1 MSSVVHTFL
10 YEQHA
15 ADFSFSVLSPL
26 YQCELVTSQGSGGRM
41 ALRWCTEPDM
51 ATRRVHRGAQ
61 PCLIYLCA
69 IRFSRKRCYRLW
81 KTYCATESYHPSLTG
96 GPVTWKV
103 RGTVTAVR
111 VCIHPWFVNR
121 ITNETKTENRKMKRN
136 ETKRTKRN
144 ENMSLYNAVFR
155 VARCLLT
162 LLVTHR
168 FKDSVCMLYRSSQP
182 VRKRKAN
189 SDRAKI
195 KPLKV
200 FRSRGWIC
208 KNTFRNRNK
217 GTTRE
222 P

>member
-1 MSSVVHTFL
+1 M
-10 YEQHA
+10 
-15 ADFSFSVLSPL
+15 
-26 YQCELVTSQGSGGRM
+26 
-41 ALRWCTEPDM
+41 
-51 ATRRVHRGAQ
+51 
-61 PCLIYLCA
+61 
-69 IRFSRKRCYRLW
+69 
-81 KTYCATESYHPSLTG
+81 
-96 GPVTWKV
+96 TWKV
-103 RGTVTAVR
+103 RDTVVAVR
-111 VCIHPWFVNR
+111 ACIHPWFVNR
-121 ITNETKTENRKMKRN
+121 ISNETETENRKIPKHMN
-136 ETKRTKRN
+136 
-144 ENMSLYNAVFR
+144 LYNAVFR

-162 LLVTHR
+162 LLVPHR

-182 VRKRKAN
+182 VRKREAN